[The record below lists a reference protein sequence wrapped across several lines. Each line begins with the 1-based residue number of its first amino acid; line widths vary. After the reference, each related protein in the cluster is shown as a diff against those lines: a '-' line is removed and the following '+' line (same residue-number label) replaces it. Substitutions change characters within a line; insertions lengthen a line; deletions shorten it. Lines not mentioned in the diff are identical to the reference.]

1 MLQKLR
7 LARGAAARAI
17 AGADDV
23 ATLVGWLRVDVL
35 AVAGPD
41 HATRQELYD
50 FIVTELRALQPF
62 GPPGLRD
69 AVLYLTNQRDAV
81 LAFARQ
87 LDDDLADLADEHQVP
102 LTLVRELLQVEQA
115 SEYDSRRWSR
125 QAALYRQLGGRL
137 HELRAALAAVVR
149 GTVRASALVENFN
162 SRLRNYFFL
171 RRQVGP
177 GYLHLLRF
185 YLNHRPY
192 PRSSRAERTGHS
204 PRELLTGRP
213 HAPWLEL
220 LGLGEAQR
228 N

>member
-1 MLQKLR
+1 
-7 LARGAAARAI
+7 
-17 AGADDV
+17 DV
-23 ATLVGWLRVDVL
+23 ATLVGWLQHDVL

-50 FIVTELRALQPF
+50 FIVAQLQARAAL
-62 GPPGLRD
+62 GPPGLRA
-69 AVLYLTNQRDAV
+69 AVLYLTNQRDAA

-102 LTLVRELLQVEQA
+102 VAWWGELLQVEQA
-115 SEYDSRRWSR
+115 SADDSRRWSR
-125 QAALYRQLGGRL
+125 QAVLYQQLGRRVHQLRL
-137 HELRAALAAVVR
+137 ALTAVVR
-149 GTVRASALVENFN
+149 GTVRASSSVENFN

-177 GYLHLLRF
+177 DYLHLLRF

-204 PRELLTGRP
+204 PRELLTGQG

-220 LGLGEAQR
+220 LGLGEPLG